1 MSRTCPEP
9 VEATGFNERG
19 TEAFAG
25 EVIVFATFVYTPF
38 VTVVA
43 LVAVAAFPE
52 IAIEYVPEVILV
64 E

>member
-1 MSRTCPEP
+1 
-9 VEATGFNERG
+9 VEATGFKLKG
-19 TEAFAG
+19 TDAFAG
-25 EVIVFATFVYTPF
+25 EVIVLATFVYTPL

-52 IAIEYVPEVILV
+52 IAIEYVPEVIFV